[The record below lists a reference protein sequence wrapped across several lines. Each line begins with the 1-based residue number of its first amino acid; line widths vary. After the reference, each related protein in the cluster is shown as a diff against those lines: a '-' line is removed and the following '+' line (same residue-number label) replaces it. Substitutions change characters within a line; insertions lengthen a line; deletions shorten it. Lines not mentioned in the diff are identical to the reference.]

1 MVLNRYLKLLTFCNL
16 SKQCIPCSDAAS
28 ALSDLGA
35 HVFQYTSPGFADIS
49 FYKAL

>member
-1 MVLNRYLKLLTFCNL
+1 MVLNGDLKLLTFCNL

-28 ALSDLGA
+28 ASSDLGV
-35 HVFQYTSPGFADIS
+35 HVCQYPSPGFADSS